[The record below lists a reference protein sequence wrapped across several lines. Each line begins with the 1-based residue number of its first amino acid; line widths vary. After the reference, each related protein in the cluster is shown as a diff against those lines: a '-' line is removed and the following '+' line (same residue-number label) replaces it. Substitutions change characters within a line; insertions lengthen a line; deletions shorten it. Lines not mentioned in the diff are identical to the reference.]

1 MYIHG
6 HFYNEQND
14 RIEVHIVTRNDRT
27 KELEIG
33 TAASGISWT
42 DDPVEIES
50 QVSDTFDVLLKYQA
64 SVRLLVKNFI
74 PDLFCASCRDAIINI
89 YREGECLFAGFIEPQ
104 AYSQPYNEN
113 EDEIELSCID
123 VLTALQYAKY
133 RNIGSTGV
141 SYSTVKAR
149 AEQRS
154 FLDILKE
161 TLNGLTTGL
170 DLVDGHSLRYLFDGS
185 KAVDGMAVN
194 RYNIFTK
201 LSISELLFL
210 GDEEDEVWQ
219 QENLLEELLKYLNLH
234 IVQIGFVFYI
244 FSWESL
250 MNNTSILWRDIITNQ
265 ELTEKQKTVT
275 IETDIVADCN
285 TTINIG
291 DVYNQILLTCKIQA
305 VENIIESPLDS
316 KSLVPL
322 YTSKQKYCTEYSADG
337 EGAKA
342 WRSFRDMCHDRETDY
357 GGAQITDWYVRVKT
371 NPKWSFPKSSGGVNL
386 IEELCRNNKSQQ
398 VLPNYLA
405 QHPGAAII
413 EIGSVAKN
421 MGSDDNS
428 PISKVS
434 MDDYLVIGVNGN
446 GEDEEKKHRPNEN
459 DIKDHIPYAVYE
471 SNSAGG
477 VFSPTDD
484 MTTNY
489 IVLSGKMT
497 LNPLMDMTDTFRAL
511 HNDEDWGGGSKWWHA
526 TVPSRTN
533 KDGRYYTRRYWKA
546 DTPKDDEVWD
556 TSTDHGL
563 IPFSGRG
570 PEEYK
575 YTYSEVG
582 DTSDKLSKVAVL
594 ACMLIIGDKCV
605 VETGKDGQVS
615 DFRWQR
621 YKTREQCANDDEYY
635 SQCFTL
641 GFDPKHDDKLVGVE
655 YSIQNNVYY
664 SFGIDAEGTA
674 IPIKKT
680 DKVSGPV
687 KFMILGPV
695 VNVQFNDITK
705 RHRTWFRHQ
714 HWTEHAVPL
723 LSHVSSIYVK
733 DFEVK
738 IYSDGGKLD
747 NSGDND
753 LVYLS
758 DTQENF
764 LNKKDDIEFK
774 INSALTSEESAHL
787 GVKNTINL
795 STPLND
801 ETGAGV
807 TSIYD
812 HLKKRQSKPEKLYV
826 DSYYNEYHQPRV
838 VMEQNFVDRFHGVV
852 SPFWHYMHPAL
863 GKTFF
868 VLGISRSLMEGS
880 AKLTLKEI
888 GQ

>member
-6 HFYNEQND
+6 HFYNEKNE
-14 RIEVHIVTRNDRT
+14 RIEVRIVTHNDRT
-27 KELEIG
+27 QELEIG
-33 TAASGISWT
+33 GEGSGISWT

-50 QVSDTFDVLLKYQA
+50 QVSDTFDVLLKHQA
-64 SVRLLVKNFI
+64 TVRLLVKNFI
-74 PDLFCASCRDAIINI
+74 PDFFCASCRDAIINI
-89 YREGECLFAGFIEPQ
+89 CREGECLFAGFIEPQ
-104 AYSQPYNEN
+104 TYSQPYNEE
-113 EDEIELSCID
+113 EDEIELNCVDALS
-123 VLTALQYAKY
+123 ALQYQRY
-133 RNIGSTGV
+133 RDGV
-141 SYSTVKAR
+141 SYSLAKRGAGQHTFEELIVGA
-149 AEQRS
+149 
-154 FLDILKE
+154 L
-161 TLNGLTTGL
+161 L
-170 DLVDGHSLRYLFDGS
+170 DLTQNLIIEGSYTLLFYYDGS
-185 KAVDGMAVN
+185 KAVDKADSN
-194 RYNIFTK
+194 QYEIFRQ
-201 LSISELLFL
+201 LSISDLLFL
-210 GDEEDEVWQ
+210 GDEEDDIWKQ
-219 QENLLEELLKYLNLH
+219 DKIIEELLRYLNLH
-234 IVQIGFVFYI
+234 ILQVGFTFYI
-244 FSWESL
+244 FSWESI
-250 MNNTSILWRDIITNQ
+250 TSSEDIQWVNITGAFLDRTLRRNI
-265 ELTEKQKTVT
+265 T
-275 IETDIVADCN
+275 IETGNVVDCN
-285 TTINIG
+285 TTISIG
-291 DVYNQILLTCKIQA
+291 EVYNQISLTCKIQA
-305 VENIIESPLDS
+305 IENVIESPLDS
-316 KSLVPL
+316 QSLIPL

-371 NPKWSFPKSSGGVNL
+371 NPKWSFPKASGGANL
-386 IEELCRNNKSQQ
+386 IEELCRNNRNQQ
-398 VLPNYLA
+398 ALPNYLG
-405 QHPGAAII
+405 QNPGAAII

-428 PISKVS
+428 PISKVN

-446 GEDEEKKHRPNEN
+446 GEDEEDKHRPNET
-459 DIKDHIPYAVYE
+459 DIKGHIPYAVYA
-471 SNSAGG
+471 SNSASG

-484 MTTNY
+484 QTTNY

-511 HNDEDWGGGSKWWHA
+511 HDDEDWGGGSKWWHA

-570 PEEYK
+570 PEEYE

-582 DTSDKLSKVAVL
+582 DTADRLSKVAVL
-594 ACMLIIGDKCV
+594 ACMLVIGDKCV
-605 VETGKDGQVS
+605 VETGKDGQVG
-615 DFRWQR
+615 DFKWEK

-635 SQCFTL
+635 SQCFTF
-641 GFDPKHDDKLVGVE
+641 GFDPKHGDKLIGVE

-738 IYSDGGKLD
+738 IYSDNGKLD

-826 DSYYNEYHQPRV
+826 DSYYNEFHKPRV
-838 VMEQNFVDRFHGVV
+838 VMEQNLEDKIHGVV
-852 SPFWHYMHPAL
+852 SPFWHYTHPAL

-868 VLGISRSLMEGS
+868 VLGINRNLTEGS